1 MNGILWVNLA
11 VFLAALSGF
20 LRGAPRYLRPRK
32 PLYASII
39 VMGMGCVALGRLFQC
54 VRLLTGFPLTGGFQ
68 VGVLGVMG
76 AFSFFFSSNYGQI
89 DSLVDDG
96 GPAFRRYRALAWAGP
111 AGIAVLYVP
120 VLLGPQGPADK
131 AIGAVVAA
139 VIAAACYFHV
149 KHLLIPDVDY
159 GVVRCLRR
167 FNALALL
174 FAALCML
181 ESIALA
187 YSSGAL
193 LIASGVLLT
202 AAAAAVVPV
211 MDRGVRAWRT

>member
-1 MNGILWVNLA
+1 MNAVFWANLA
-11 VFLAALSGF
+11 VLLAALAGF
-20 LRGAPRYLRPRK
+20 LWGAPRYLRARK

-54 VRLLTGFPLTGGFQ
+54 VRVLTGFPLTGGFQ

-96 GPAFRRYRALAWAGP
+96 SPTFRRYRALAWAGP
-111 AGIAVLYVP
+111 AGTALLYVP
-120 VLLGPQGPADK
+120 VLLGPQGAADK
-131 AIGAVVAA
+131 VIGAVTAA

-149 KHLLIPDVDY
+149 KHLTIPDVDY

-167 FNALALL
+167 FNALALV
-174 FAALCML
+174 FAALCLL
-181 ESIALA
+181 EMIALA

-193 LIASGVLLT
+193 LLAADILMA

-211 MDRGVRAWRT
+211 MDRGVKAWRT